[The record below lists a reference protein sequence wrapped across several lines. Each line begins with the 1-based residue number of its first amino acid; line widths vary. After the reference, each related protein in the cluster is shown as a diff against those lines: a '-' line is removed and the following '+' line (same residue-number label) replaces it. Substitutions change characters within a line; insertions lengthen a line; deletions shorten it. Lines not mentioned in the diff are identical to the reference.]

1 MKNLIKKYWDIIGGF
16 TTSLLLSLI
25 VNFKLEKIQ
34 LIYSIVILMLVS
46 IGLFKIMRQ
55 AIEKNK
61 DKAPKKRKENLID
74 ALVDSQRSIKAVSLA
89 TEPMREGEQL
99 GNLII
104 DMMRGVKRK
113 MRKIKVM
120 FDKFKGYILTV
131 ALGVLTVMEMCGGFI
146 NQMCGGTFAINGIEV
161 LPLIT
166 LGAAVT
172 VGCISNG
179 FTKDQREKIKALFA
193 KSNTNE
199 LVIAEIK
206 KQLKDNDSKL
216 VQYNKLLKTRETEL
230 ENLNSEFENAKNT
243 LEAKQQML
251 TMVPQLATAED
262 VRLAT
267 EVVNDIK
274 VKIDTKNVEIN
285 ETKETINKLTT
296 TINALKSQL

>member
-1 MKNLIKKYWDIIGGF
+1 MKELFKKYWDIIGGF
-16 TTSLLLSLI
+16 TTSLLLSFM

-55 AIEKNK
+55 SIEKNK
-61 DKAPKKRKENLID
+61 DKKPKKRKGNLID
-74 ALVDSQRSIKAVSLA
+74 ALVDSQRSIKAVNLA

-104 DMMRGVKRK
+104 DIGRGAKRNMK
-113 MRKIKVM
+113 KIKVW

-131 ALGVLTVMEMCGGFI
+131 ALGVLTIMEMCGGFI
-146 NQMCGGTFAINGIEV
+146 NQMCGGALTINGIEL

-206 KQLKDNDSKL
+206 KQLKDNDIKL
-216 VQYNKLLKTRETEL
+216 VQYNKLLKIKETEL

-251 TMVPQLATAED
+251 NMVPQLATAED

-267 EVVNDIK
+267 EIVNDIK
-274 VKIDTKNVEIN
+274 VKIDSKNVDIN

>member
-1 MKNLIKKYWDIIGGF
+1 MKDLFKKYWDIIGGF
-16 TTSLLLSLI
+16 STSLLLSFM

-61 DKAPKKRKENLID
+61 EKKPKKRKDNLID
-74 ALVDSQRSIKAVSLA
+74 ALVDSQKSIKAVSLA

-113 MRKIKVM
+113 MRKIKVW
-120 FDKFKGYILTV
+120 FDKCKGYLLTG
-131 ALGVLTVMEMCGGFI
+131 ALSVLTIIELCGGFI
-146 NQMCGGTFAINGIEV
+146 NQLLGGALTINGIEL

-166 LGAAVT
+166 LGAAII
-172 VGCISNG
+172 VGCLSNG

-206 KQLKDNDSKL
+206 KQLKENDIKL
-216 VQYNKLLKTRETEL
+216 VQFNKVLKTKETEL
-230 ENLNSEFENAKNT
+230 ENLKIELENAKNT
-243 LEAKQQML
+243 FEAKQQML
-251 TMVPQLATAED
+251 NMVPQLATAGD
-262 VRLAT
+262 VQLAS
-267 EVVNDIK
+267 EKVNEIK

-285 ETKETINKLTT
+285 ETRETINNLTT

>member
-1 MKNLIKKYWDIIGGF
+1 MKDLIKKYWDIIGGF
-16 TTSLLLSLI
+16 STSLILSLM

-34 LIYSIVILMLVS
+34 LIYSVVILMLVS
-46 IGLFKIMRQ
+46 VGLFKILRQ

-61 DKAPKKRKENLID
+61 DKKPKKRKENLID
-74 ALVDSQRSIKAVSLA
+74 ALVDSQKSIKAVSLA

-104 DMMRGVKRK
+104 DIGRGAKRNMK
-113 MRKIKVM
+113 KIKVL
-120 FDKFKGYILTV
+120 FDKFKGYILTA

-146 NQMCGGTFAINGIEV
+146 NQLCGGDISINGVEV

-206 KQLKDNDSKL
+206 KQLKENDIKL
-216 VQYNKLLKTRETEL
+216 VQYNKLLKTKEAEL
-230 ENLNSEFENAKNT
+230 ENLNSEIENAKNT
-243 LEAKQQML
+243 LEAKQQMAN
-251 TMVPQLATAED
+251 MVPQLATAED

-267 EVVNDIK
+267 EIVNDIK
-274 VKIDTKNVEIN
+274 VKIDTKSVEIN

>member
-1 MKNLIKKYWDIIGGF
+1 MKDLFKKYWDIIGGF
-16 TTSLLLSLI
+16 TTSLLLSFM

-61 DKAPKKRKENLID
+61 DKKPKKRKDNLID
-74 ALVDSQRSIKAVSLA
+74 TLVDSQKSVKAVSLA

-104 DMMRGVKRK
+104 DMLRGVKRK
-113 MRKIKVM
+113 MRKIKVW
-120 FDKFKGYILTV
+120 FDKFKGYLLTG
-131 ALGVLTVMEMCGGFI
+131 ALSVLTVIELCGGFI
-146 NQMCGGTFAINGIEV
+146 NQLLGGALTINGIEL

-166 LGAAVT
+166 LGAAII
-172 VGCISNG
+172 VGCLSNG

-206 KQLKDNDSKL
+206 KQLKDNDIKL
-216 VQYNKLLKTRETEL
+216 VQFNKVLKTKETEL
-230 ENLNSEFENAKNT
+230 ENLKIEFENAKNT
-243 LEAKQQML
+243 FEAKQQML
-251 TMVPQLATAED
+251 NMVPRLATAED
-262 VRLAT
+262 VQLAS
-267 EVVNDIK
+267 EKVNEIK

-285 ETKETINKLTT
+285 ETRETINNLTT